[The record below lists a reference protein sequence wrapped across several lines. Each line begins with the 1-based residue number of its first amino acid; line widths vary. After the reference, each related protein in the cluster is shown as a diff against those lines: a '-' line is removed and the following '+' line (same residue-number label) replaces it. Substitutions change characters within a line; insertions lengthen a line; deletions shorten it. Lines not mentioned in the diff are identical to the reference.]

1 MENNLVSD
9 IKLDIRVVFGFLIRL
24 YVPLYKRKLR
34 KNFYL
39 VVEITKEIVR
49 VS

>member
-24 YVPLYKRKLR
+24 YVLLYKRKLR

-39 VVEITKEIVR
+39 VVEINKDIVR